1 MGYLFKLP
9 KVIDKFRRYSQGLVD
24 DTLNLK
30 YENFKVIKVKIPQ
43 DVNEQKAI
51 AQILICVDKEIE
63 FLEKELE
70 ALKQQKKGLMQLLLT
85 GKVRVKC

>member
-30 YENFKVIKVKIPQ
+30 YENFKVIKVRIPQ

-85 GKVRVKC
+85 GKIRVKC